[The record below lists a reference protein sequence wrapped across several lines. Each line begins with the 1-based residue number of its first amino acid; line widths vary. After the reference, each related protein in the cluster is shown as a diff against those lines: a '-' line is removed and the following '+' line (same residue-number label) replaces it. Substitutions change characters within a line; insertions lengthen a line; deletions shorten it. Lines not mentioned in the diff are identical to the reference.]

1 MGGVGIEEAVTLDYK
16 MAAPEKTSRRSAS
29 SRFARQLSRKEL
41 AKLLLPPVGFETT
54 IPIVQ
59 RWGGNSSF
67 HSFFPPPWTLPSCA
81 YESQS
86 TMGLVVP

>member
-16 MAAPEKTSRRSAS
+16 MAAPEKRSPRPAS

-67 HSFFPPPWTLPSCA
+67 HSSSPPWKLPSCE